1 MEEWLSLSRIL
12 WRPARWSVRGMFV
25 LAALGPACTSVRASA
40 DSSMAP
46 LWSDLLLVEPGGQA
60 SERHLVFSFTVG
72 NVLRKCFFST
82 FALIFTLI
90 QFDSKGPQRIA
101 CVIDRLCVGTFY
113 KCGPLFWGGH
123 IYRHRKDNQNK
134 RAPCWLI
141 YFSGMMSQLY
151 SHFMKRWI
159 LFLLNRH
166 NLVGMDIYDE
176 FIESLTYEVIS
187 KMKVYNGIKMFI
199 YLCLLGMLGALWVM
213 CRCLCWTLICLC
225 LRFPSPVPAKST
237 GSPGSLQRSR
247 SDVDVTAAAGA
258 AARQKGGASRM
269 PTSSFAS
276 LGKPAR
282 PSLPQCSSITVGAPL
297 LQA

>member
-1 MEEWLSLSRIL
+1 MLSYGADKGLISLIRRTLELGRVFGLPPHGDQVLLSQSCFIGPSPPGLVYVAWPAFFFFFLMEEWLSLSRIL

-113 KCGPLFWGGH
+113 KCGPLFWGGAH
-123 IYRHRKDNQNK
+123 
-134 RAPCWLI
+134 L
-141 YFSGMMSQLY
+141 
-151 SHFMKRWI
+151 
-159 LFLLNRH
+159 
-166 NLVGMDIYDE
+166 
-176 FIESLTYEVIS
+176 
-187 KMKVYNGIKMFI
+187 
-199 YLCLLGMLGALWVM
+199 
-213 CRCLCWTLICLC
+213 
-225 LRFPSPVPAKST
+225 
-237 GSPGSLQRSR
+237 
-247 SDVDVTAAAGA
+247 
-258 AARQKGGASRM
+258 
-269 PTSSFAS
+269 
-276 LGKPAR
+276 
-282 PSLPQCSSITVGAPL
+282 
-297 LQA
+297 